1 MTDLITLKP
10 TFIDR
15 GGAQVYD
22 VIEDAERPL
31 SSINRGQTRLAPDP
45 RIKEL
50 EAVCSSCYDAQQRGE
65 ERIKELGAQVD
76 AVRGCQRWEQ
86 GESRGY
92 ALGNAPMVKDDEGE
106 YLLFDDVL
114 AALGEQE

>member
-50 EAVCSSCYDAQQRGE
+50 EEWVIARSN
-65 ERIKELGAQVD
+65 ELGRQIVKRDKQIED
-76 AVRGCQRWEQ
+76 AKNVTTYCRTD
-86 GESRGY
+86 
-92 ALGNAPMVKDDEGE
+92 GNIPLTPDPDGG
-106 YLLFDDVL
+106 LCFITDVL